1 MRGVRRV
8 HKWLLLVVPFNKP
21 VKGIAFDNNLWGPL
35 SRKTKNMWARYSA
48 ISIYRTNAN
57 PVIFSCF
64 SISKEIIVSA

>member
-1 MRGVRRV
+1 MSLRYINDPYCM
-8 HKWLLLVVPFNKP
+8 VVPFNKP